1 MIIQMFIVKL
11 IIKMKGLKAMTYNL
25 INGNDFNVNEQ
36 IDTKYLIV
44 GSGAGGAVASYLLNK
59 HDHNTLV
66 IEEGNI
72 SDQKDTPELSSNLS
86 KWRNSGIFP
95 YLLDQILFHMLKGHV

>member
-11 IIKMKGLKAMTYNL
+11 IINERLKVMTYNL

-44 GSGAGGAVASYLLNK
+44 GSGEA
-59 HDHNTLV
+59 
-66 IEEGNI
+66 
-72 SDQKDTPELSSNLS
+72 Q
-86 KWRNSGIFP
+86 
-95 YLLDQILFHMLKGHV
+95 